1 MTGKYF
7 IYFKIMII
15 KRIRSENLNFEN
27 FLSFALKY
35 DRNSTLWCV
44 CVSLEGAYI
53 SAVRSG
59 VST

>member
-27 FLSFALKY
+27 FLSFVLKY

-44 CVSLEGAYI
+44 CELGGSLY
-53 SAVRSG
+53 
-59 VST
+59 

>member
-15 KRIRSENLNFEN
+15 KPIRSENLSLKN

-44 CVSLEGAYI
+44 CELGGSLY
-53 SAVRSG
+53 
-59 VST
+59 